1 MNGCTRGRA
10 RPLAAFL
17 LLSGVLAGCAVNEAD
32 LEKWAGVR
40 GGDRRLAGYMA
51 DTERPLALRVRAAR
65 ALFEMGA
72 PGYVVAVVER
82 ATPEDR
88 AQVGAATFSWL
99 RRNFEAPIIDDD
111 PTVPQRAKDLLY
123 ALLPFAKDYG
133 DELVQPTLTAFA
145 TWGAEVVATG
155 KAQPRGRSIEAVALA
170 AGLTDASAVAPP
182 FAEAL
187 ASAEDPARVLSIARV
202 LAQLRHGPSQLR
214 AASILLERCRR
225 AWPNLPEPLVEAVA
239 VNGNETPLRFLLDAA
254 RDPASP
260 VAVRARVIE
269 AAADALG
276 PRAREGLERLLRVE
290 DPLNGNVLRWAVLQ
304 RLVDLDPADG
314 VGKTLTQLPDQ
325 AGWPDEGTQFRDAI
339 WGLCDESLK
348 AKGPPVMQS
357 LIDTLETSHATA
369 RLFAATC
376 LRRLFPEAAAEALE
390 ALKKDTTPV
399 SGFSS
404 SGPMTLGD
412 VVLGRHEE

>member
-1 MNGCTRGRA
+1 
-10 RPLAAFL
+10 
-17 LLSGVLAGCAVNEAD
+17 
-32 LEKWAGVR
+32 
-40 GGDRRLAGYMA
+40 MA
-51 DTERPLALRVRAAR
+51 DSERPLDLRVRAAR
-65 ALFEMGA
+65 SLFDMGA
-72 PGYVVAVVER
+72 PGYIVTVVER

-99 RRNFEAPIIDDD
+99 RRNFEAPVIDDD

-123 ALLPFAKDYG
+123 ALLPYAKDFG

-155 KAQPRGRSIEAVALA
+155 KAQPRGRSIESVALA

-187 ASAEDPARVLSIARV
+187 ATAEDPARVLSMVRV

-214 AASILLERCRR
+214 AASVLLERCRR

-260 VAVRARVIE
+260 VALRARVVE

-276 PRAREGLERLLRVE
+276 VRARESLERLLRVE
-290 DPLNGNVLRWAVLQ
+290 DPLTGNVLRWAVLQ
-304 RLVDLDPADG
+304 RLVDLGPADG
-314 VGKTLTQLPDQ
+314 VGKTLLQLPDQ
-325 AGWPDEGTQFRDAI
+325 TGWPDEGTKFRDAV

-348 AKGPPVMQS
+348 AKGPAVMQP
-357 LIDTLETSHATA
+357 LIDTLGSSHATA

-376 LRRLFPEAAAEALE
+376 LRRLFPEAAAEALD
-390 ALKKDTTPV
+390 ALKKDSTPV

-404 SGPMTLGD
+404 GGPMTLGD